1 MTREQQARVNRG
13 IRASQVRLVDENGQ
27 QVGIVSLEEAL
38 ARANDVG
45 LDLVEVAPNAKP
57 PVCRLMDYGKYR
69 YEQSKKAQEA
79 KKRQTV
85 IQVKEVKMRPRTD
98 VHDMNVKKKKIVKFL
113 NQGNKVKV
121 TVQFRGR
128 EIVHPELGA
137 EMLKKIAEEM
147 SDISVVEH
155 MPNMEG
161 RTLTM
166 VLAPKKAR

>member
-1 MTREQQARVNRG
+1 M
-13 IRASQVRLVDENGQ
+13 
-27 QVGIVSLEEAL
+27 
-38 ARANDVG
+38 G

-113 NQGNKVKV
+113 KQGNKVKV

-128 EIVHPELGA
+128 EIVHPEIGA

-147 SDISVVEH
+147 ADISVVEH

-166 VLAPKKAR
+166 VLGPKKTR

>member
-1 MTREQQARVNRG
+1 M
-13 IRASQVRLVDENGQ
+13 RLVDENGQ

-137 EMLKKIAEEM
+137 QMLKQIAEEM
-147 SDISVVEH
+147 ADISVVEH

>member
-1 MTREQQARVNRG
+1 M
-13 IRASQVRLVDENGQ
+13 
-27 QVGIVSLEEAL
+27 GIVSIQEAL
-38 ARANDVG
+38 ERARDAG

-137 EMLKKIAEEM
+137 EMLKGIAEEM
-147 SDISVVEH
+147 SEIAVVEN

-166 VLAPKKAR
+166 VLAPKRNKTK

>member
-1 MTREQQARVNRG
+1 MK
-13 IRASQVRLVDENGQ
+13 
-27 QVGIVSLEEAL
+27 
-38 ARANDVG
+38 RANEVG
-45 LDLVEVAPNAKP
+45 LDLVEVAPNARP

-113 NQGNKVKV
+113 KQGNKVKV

-128 EIVHPELGA
+128 EIVHPEIGA
-137 EMLKKIAEEM
+137 EMLKRIAEEM
-147 SDISVVEH
+147 ADISVVEH

-166 VLAPKKAR
+166 VLGPKKTR

>member
-1 MTREQQARVNRG
+1 M
-13 IRASQVRLVDENGQ
+13 RLIGENGDQ
-27 QVGIVSLEEAL
+27 LGIVSIEDAL
-38 ARANDVG
+38 NKARETG

-79 KKRQTV
+79 RKRQTV

-98 VHDMNVKKKKIVKFL
+98 VHDLNVKRKKIIKFL

-121 TVQFRGR
+121 TVTFRGR
-128 EIVHPELGA
+128 EIVHPELGF
-137 EMLKKIAEEM
+137 EMLKKIAKEM
-147 SDISVVEH
+147 AEISVVEH

-161 RTLTM
+161 RAM
-166 VLAPKKAR
+166 SMILAPKKT

>member
-1 MTREQQARVNRG
+1 
-13 IRASQVRLVDENGQ
+13 
-27 QVGIVSLEEAL
+27 
-38 ARANDVG
+38 VG

-113 NQGNKVKV
+113 KQGNKVKV

-128 EIVHPELGA
+128 EIVHPEIGA

-147 SDISVVEH
+147 ADISVVEH

-166 VLAPKKAR
+166 VLGPKKTR

>member
-1 MTREQQARVNRG
+1 
-13 IRASQVRLVDENGQ
+13 VDEKGQ

-38 ARANDVG
+38 ERANQAG
-45 LDLVEVAPNAKP
+45 LDLVEVAPNARP

-98 VHDMNVKKKKIVKFL
+98 VHDMKVKKKKIVKFL
-113 NQGNKVKV
+113 GQGNKVKV

-137 EMLKKIAEEM
+137 QMLKQIAEEM
-147 SDISVVEH
+147 SDISIVEH

-166 VLAPKKAR
+166 VLAPKKNT

>member
-1 MTREQQARVNRG
+1 M
-13 IRASQVRLVDENGQ
+13 DEKGQ
-27 QVGIVSLEEAL
+27 QVGIVSLEDAL
-38 ARANDVG
+38 ERAGHAG
-45 LDLVEVAPNAKP
+45 LDLVEVAPNARP

-79 KKRQTV
+79 KKRQTI

-98 VHDMNVKKKKIVKFL
+98 VHDMNVKKKKIVKFIG
-113 NQGNKVKV
+113 QGNKVKV

-137 EMLKKIAEEM
+137 QMLKQIADEM

-166 VLAPKKAR
+166 VLSPKKGN

>member
-1 MTREQQARVNRG
+1 
-13 IRASQVRLVDENGQ
+13 
-27 QVGIVSLEEAL
+27 LE
-38 ARANDVG
+38 RANEVG

-137 EMLKKIAEEM
+137 EMLKRIAEEM
-147 SDISVVEH
+147 ADISVVEH

-166 VLAPKKAR
+166 VLAPKKTR

>member
-1 MTREQQARVNRG
+1 
-13 IRASQVRLVDENGQ
+13 LK
-27 QVGIVSLEEAL
+27 
-38 ARANDVG
+38 RANEVG
-45 LDLVEVAPNAKP
+45 LDLVEVAPNARP

-113 NQGNKVKV
+113 KQGNKVKV

-128 EIVHPELGA
+128 EIVHPEIGA
-137 EMLKKIAEEM
+137 EMLKRIAEEM
-147 SDISVVEH
+147 ADISVVEH

-166 VLAPKKAR
+166 VLGPKKTR